1 MRKLLF
7 VDANVNRQT
16 SRTERL
22 ARELLDRLL
31 AQSPDLEAEEVIL
44 EDLDIAPLDSELLNR
59 RYDLIAS
66 GQTDADDF
74 TFARQFRDADVVVFA
89 VPYWLFTYPAKFKAY
104 LEAIDV
110 IGIAYKFR
118 PDGTIESFCHATDL
132 YYVTTSGYKLEDR
145 NFGFDSVRTFAQM
158 ECQIPNVR
166 LVAAEGLDVDPQQ
179 APRIVDEAIAGLDK
193 LFSTGEAGSAKEA

>member
-1 MRKLLF
+1 M
-7 VDANVNRQT
+7 
-16 SRTERL
+16 
-22 ARELLDRLL
+22 
-31 AQSPDLEAEEVIL
+31 
-44 EDLDIAPLDSELLNR
+44 
-59 RYDLIAS
+59 
-66 GQTDADDF
+66 
-74 TFARQFRDADVVVFA
+74 VVFA

-118 PDGTIESFCHATDL
+118 PNGTIESSCHATDL

-179 APRIVDEAIAGLDK
+179 APRIMDEAIAGLDE
-193 LFSTGEAGSAKEA
+193 LFSTNETGSAKEA